1 MDIRGEIDRS
11 SPMPYYHQ
19 LRELIQ
25 ASLEREGVAARAQL
39 PSEVELCERFGVSRT
54 VVRRA
59 LLELE
64 LDGLIY
70 RQKGRGSFVAPPK
83 LRRRISVLSSFTQ
96 DWQEHG
102 ASPGARVLS
111 QGMHPVG
118 EVVARH
124 LQIAPGTTVFR
135 LQRVRLV
142 NDEPMVVQTAYLHF
156 DGCARL
162 VDEDFEDR
170 SLYEILSTKYGIIAY
185 QAEEEYEASIVRA
198 SDAALLGLRSGS
210 PVMFITRTTYNDD
223 LVPFECVRSV
233 GRADKYRYV
242 GLLRRIDKVPSAIVE

>member
-25 ASLEREGVAARAQL
+25 ASLEREGVAARTQL
-39 PSEVELCERFGVSRT
+39 PSEAELGERFGVSRT
-54 VVRRA
+54 VVRQA

-83 LRRRISVLSSFTQ
+83 LRRRISVLTSFTQ

-102 ASPGARVLS
+102 SRPGSRVLS

-118 EVVARH
+118 EIVARH
-124 LQIAPGTTVFR
+124 LQITPGTAVFR

-142 NDEPMVVQTAYLHF
+142 DDEPMVVQTAYLHF
-156 DGCARL
+156 DGCERL
-162 VDEDFEDR
+162 LHEDFENR
-170 SLYEILSTKYGIIAY
+170 SLYEVLSSEHGMTPH
-185 QAEEEYEASIVRA
+185 QAEEEYEASIVR
-198 SDAALLGLRSGS
+198 SGDAALLGLRSGS
-210 PVMFITRTTYNDD
+210 PVMFITRTTYNGN

-242 GLLRRIDKVPSAIVE
+242 GLLRRIEKVPSAIVE